1 AGAPARTAVLLLTR
15 GRGGAQGGKRILRC
29 PFLFLPPLR
38 FLPPIPG
45 AVGRKEKPAGAAAG
59 PWKVNDRQGLAKERA
74 AGRQG
79 EGRGGGLGSS
89 RVPVPAPHQPSTQ
102 SREGS
107 PLESSSCPCRTE
119 GRVPATAARRLPA
132 AAFRWKLVAPRP
144 RAAPPAAEAAAISA
158 GCRLTAARGRRE
170 ESSPFLSTNGRA
182 AGDTNC
188 PMGGRVVCTSRATRA
203 GQGLRCPVAS
213 RQVPK
218 GHVWLEGDNLRNST
232 DSRCYGPVPY
242 GLIRG
247 RICFKIWPLNDFG
260 FLRASPNGHRFL
272 DD

>member
-1 AGAPARTAVLLLTR
+1 QAAL
-15 GRGGAQGGKRILRC
+15 GK
-29 PFLFLPPLR
+29 
-38 FLPPIPG
+38 
-45 AVGRKEKPAGAAAG
+45 
-59 PWKVNDRQGLAKERA
+59 
-74 AGRQG
+74 G
-79 EGRGGGLGSS
+79 EGQAEDGGGGEESEGG
-89 RVPVPAPHQPSTQ
+89 VPGPAPHQPSTQ

-119 GRVPATAARRLPA
+119 GRVPATAASRLPA

-144 RAAPPAAEAAAISA
+144 RAAPPTAGPAAAAISA
-158 GCRLTAARGRRE
+158 ARGLTGARGRRE
-170 ESSPFLSTNGRA
+170 EASPFLSTNGRA
-182 AGDTNC
+182 AWETRY
-188 PMGGRVVCTSRATRA
+188 PMGGRVLCTSRATGA
-203 GQGLRCPVAS
+203 EEGLRCPVAS

>member
-1 AGAPARTAVLLLTR
+1 M
-15 GRGGAQGGKRILRC
+15 
-29 PFLFLPPLR
+29 
-38 FLPPIPG
+38 
-45 AVGRKEKPAGAAAG
+45 
-59 PWKVNDRQGLAKERA
+59 KVNDRQGSRA
-74 AGRQG
+74 GWG
-79 EGRGGGLGSS
+79 DGRGWGGGAATRS
-89 RVPVPAPHQPSTQ
+89 RVPGPAPHQPSTQ

-107 PLESSSCPCRTE
+107 PLESSSCPWRTE

-144 RAAPPAAEAAAISA
+144 RAAPPAAGTAAISA
-158 GCRLTAARGRRE
+158 ACRLTGARGRRE
-170 ESSPFLSTNGRA
+170 ESNPFLSTNGRA
-182 AGDTNC
+182 ARETRC
-188 PMGGRVVCTSRATRA
+188 PMVERVVSTSRAKGA
-203 GQGLRCPVAS
+203 GERLGRLAAS